1 MVPAAFGNWKL
12 DTGNCFPRIHVVL
25 VATRHPG
32 NIGAAARAMMT
43 MGLTRLRLVRPRRF
57 PDVEATERASGAA
70 GVLESAQIFETLEDA
85 VADCAW
91 VVATSARPRHLGDE
105 PMTPPEAAQRLI
117 EAATDAD
124 VALVF
129 GTERTGL
136 TNAELD
142 HCHARTL
149 IPSNPEYGVLNIA
162 AAVQVYAWELRKRA
176 ITAPPKVS
184 DKTDHPWYAPPSHE
198 QMEHYYEHLQRV
210 LLATGFLDPANPR
223 LLMRRLRQF
232 YNRARPDSNELN
244 ILRGVLSSVETPKR
258 RTRAP

>member
-1 MVPAAFGNWKL
+1 
-12 DTGNCFPRIHVVL
+12 
-25 VATRHPG
+25 
-32 NIGAAARAMMT
+32 MMT

-57 PDVEATERASGAA
+57 PDTEASDRASGAVS
-70 GVLESAQIFETLEDA
+70 VLESAQIFGTLEDA

-105 PMTPPEAAQRLI
+105 PMTPTQAAQGLI
-117 EAATDAD
+117 EAAAGAD

-136 TNAELD
+136 TNDELD
-142 HCHARTL
+142 HCHARTM
-149 IPSNPEYGVLNIA
+149 IPSNPAYGVLNIA
-162 AAVQVYAWELRKRA
+162 AAVQVYAWELRKA
-176 ITAPPKVS
+176 AVIEPPKVS
-184 DKTDHPWYAPPSHE
+184 DKTGHPWYAPPSHE
-198 QMEHYYEHLQRV
+198 QMEHYYEHLERV

-244 ILRGVLSSVETPKR
+244 ILRGVLSSVERPKR
-258 RTRAP
+258 RRRSP

>member
-1 MVPAAFGNWKL
+1 MPL
-12 DTGNCFPRIHVVL
+12 DTEDCFARLHVVL

-43 MGLTRLRLVRPRRF
+43 MGLTRLRLVRPARF
-57 PDVEATERASGAA
+57 PDPEASDRASGAVR
-70 GVLESAQIFETLEDA
+70 VLESAQAFDTLEQA

-105 PMTPPEAAQRLI
+105 PMTPPEAAQRLV
-117 EAATDAD
+117 ESARGANS

-142 HCHARTL
+142 ICHARTM

-162 AAVQVYAWELRKRA
+162 AALQVYAWELRKA
-176 ITAPPKVS
+176 LISEPPKVS
-184 DKTDHPWYAPPSHE
+184 DKDGHPWYAQPSHQQLE
-198 QMEHYYEHLQRV
+198 NYYEHLERV
-210 LLATGFLDPANPR
+210 LLGTGFLDPANPR

-232 YNRARPDSNELN
+232 FSRARPDSNELN
-244 ILRGVLSSVETPKR
+244 ILRGILTSVERPKLR
-258 RTRAP
+258 KRGP